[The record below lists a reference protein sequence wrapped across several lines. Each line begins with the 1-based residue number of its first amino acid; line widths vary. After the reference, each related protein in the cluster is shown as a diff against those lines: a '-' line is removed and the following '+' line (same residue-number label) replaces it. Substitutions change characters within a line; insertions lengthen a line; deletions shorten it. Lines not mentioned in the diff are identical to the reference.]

1 VNDVVVF
8 DESGLEALSWR
19 LASELMRRH
28 PVDTRLIRAHPGGG
42 QYDLLWIFDSAG
54 GRGDIRLNR
63 AGTIQVHGRFDRY
76 DSIVWEPTEWDEY
89 RASDPGA
96 FIERLEAAAG
106 LPSPS
111 RARPATPITLTY
123 RVLAAIA
130 ATADGTDQRIEI
142 QEGYIDSS
150 GGFGSS
156 PNRMLAAFPIPD
168 ELLRVRDDDLYREP
182 GYRFWIVMRN
192 DSPIIAVEQTSGVAW
207 IGGRNEQ
214 IGLMALYRNAH
225 RNIRTTAA
233 NLLNMVEGF

>member
-1 VNDVVVF
+1 VIDVVVF

-28 PVDTRLIRAHPGGG
+28 PVGTRLIRGHPGGG
-42 QYDLLWIFDSAG
+42 QYDLLWILDSTG

-63 AGTIQVHGRFDRY
+63 AGTIQVHGRFDGHDR
-76 DSIVWEPTEWDEY
+76 IGWEPTTWDEY
-89 RASDPGA
+89 NGSDPA
-96 FIERLEAAAG
+96 MFIKRLERAAG

-111 RARPATPITLTY
+111 RARPATPTTLTY

-130 ATADGTDQRIEI
+130 ATAAGADQRIEI
-142 QEGYIDSS
+142 QEGFIDSS
-150 GGFGSS
+150 GASGSF
-156 PNRMLAAFPIPD
+156 PNEALAAFLIPE

-192 DSPIIAVEQTSGVAW
+192 DSPIIAVEQTTGVAW
-207 IGGRNEQ
+207 IGGQNEQ
-214 IGLMALYRNAH
+214 IDLMALYRNTR

-233 NLLNMVEGF
+233 KLLREVEGF